1 MAVTPN
7 AQIVPS
13 ANTAIINCTVTG
25 APSSSGV
32 TYQWLEALSSVVHVS
47 IDNDTVERVPSTT
60 SSTLTITNVGVQDE
74 HMYACVVSVDGTEVG
89 SDISNL
95 TVACKWFFLC

>member
-1 MAVTPN
+1 MPGY
-7 AQIVPS
+7 QRVPS
-13 ANTAIINCTVTG
+13 ANTATINCAVIG
-25 APSSSGV
+25 APSSGV

-47 IDNDTVERVPSTT
+47 IDDDTVERVPSTT

-89 SDISNL
+89 SGISNL
-95 TVACKWFFLC
+95 IVACKWFFLC

>member
-13 ANTAIINCTVTG
+13 ANTAIINCTITG
-25 APSSSGV
+25 APSSGV